1 MYYCSFFPGF
11 DHLHGR
17 EGMLPPAWT
26 FFSCCD
32 IRKGSRKSVSIGTGK
47 SKGCLHNCQS
57 KIFKVAFYFH
67 CCTCN
72 ARAGFRNHYQ
82 VCMEIH
88 FMWCRLFPHSCEQRS
103 LGPDLVSLDVLTVA
117 VVRDP
122 GAVSHID
129 RNGTAKVLKHEVS
142 ANPTDCLWVFK
153 DALEQNVGSCCCCL
167 LTWNYEKPQP
177 VAKIL
182 ETLYLILWL
191 KWPVHDLVLVI
202 HPPPPVKVA
211 SNARPCSEPGG
222 TTMNGGEGGGECFK
236 LSHRCVTSSY
246 LK

>member
-11 DHLHGR
+11 DHLHGW

-32 IRKGSRKSVSIGTGK
+32 IRKGSCKSVSMGTGK

-72 ARAGFRNHYQ
+72 ARAGFRNYYQ

-88 FMWCRLFPHSCEQRS
+88 FMWCRLFPNSCEQRS
-103 LGPDLVSLDVLTVA
+103 LGLDLVLLDVLTVA
-117 VVRDP
+117 VVRDA
-122 GAVSHID
+122 GAVSHIG
-129 RNGTAKVLKHEVS
+129 RYGTAKVLKHEVS
-142 ANPTDCLWVFK
+142 ANPTDCPWVFK
-153 DALEQNVGSCCCCL
+153 DALEQNAGSCCCCL
-167 LTWNYEKPQP
+167 LTWNYEKPQL

-182 ETLYLILWL
+182 ETMYFTL
-191 KWPVHDLVLVI
+191 
-202 HPPPPVKVA
+202 A
-211 SNARPCSEPGG
+211 
-222 TTMNGGEGGGECFK
+222 
-236 LSHRCVTSSY
+236 
-246 LK
+246 

>member
-32 IRKGSRKSVSIGTGK
+32 IRKGSCKSVSVGTGK

-122 GAVSHID
+122 GA
-129 RNGTAKVLKHEVS
+129 A
-142 ANPTDCLWVFK
+142 
-153 DALEQNVGSCCCCL
+153 
-167 LTWNYEKPQP
+167 
-177 VAKIL
+177 
-182 ETLYLILWL
+182 
-191 KWPVHDLVLVI
+191 
-202 HPPPPVKVA
+202 
-211 SNARPCSEPGG
+211 
-222 TTMNGGEGGGECFK
+222 
-236 LSHRCVTSSY
+236 VTSTEMAQRRFSSMKF
-246 LK
+246 LPTQLTAPGSSRMH

>member
-32 IRKGSRKSVSIGTGK
+32 IRKGSCKSVSVGTGK

-57 KIFKVAFYFH
+57 KIFKVAFYFY

-122 GAVSHID
+122 GA
-129 RNGTAKVLKHEVS
+129 A
-142 ANPTDCLWVFK
+142 
-153 DALEQNVGSCCCCL
+153 
-167 LTWNYEKPQP
+167 
-177 VAKIL
+177 
-182 ETLYLILWL
+182 
-191 KWPVHDLVLVI
+191 
-202 HPPPPVKVA
+202 
-211 SNARPCSEPGG
+211 
-222 TTMNGGEGGGECFK
+222 
-236 LSHRCVTSSY
+236 VTSADMARLRFSSMKF
-246 LK
+246 LPTQLTAPGSSRMH

>member
-11 DHLHGR
+11 DHLHGW
-17 EGMLPPAWT
+17 EGMLPSAWT

-32 IRKGSRKSVSIGTGK
+32 IRKGSCKSVSMGTGK

-103 LGPDLVSLDVLTVA
+103 LGLDLVLLDVLTVA
-117 VVRDP
+117 VVRDA
-122 GAVSHID
+122 GAVSHIG
-129 RNGTAKVLKHEVS
+129 RYGTAKVLKHEVS
-142 ANPTDCLWVFK
+142 ANPTDCPWVFK
-153 DALEQNVGSCCCCL
+153 DAPEQNAGSFCWFL

-182 ETLYLILWL
+182 ETMYLILWL

>member
-11 DHLHGR
+11 DHLHGQ
-17 EGMLPPAWT
+17 EGMLPLAWT
-26 FFSCCD
+26 FFSCCN
-32 IRKGSRKSVSIGTGK
+32 IRKGSCKSVSMGTGK

-103 LGPDLVSLDVLTVA
+103 LGLDLFLLDVLTVA
-117 VVRDP
+117 VVRDA
-122 GAVSHID
+122 GAVSHIG
-129 RNGTAKVLKHEVS
+129 RYGTAKVLKHEVS
-142 ANPTDCLWVFK
+142 ANPTDCPWVFK
-153 DALEQNVGSCCCCL
+153 DAPEQNAGSCCWCL

-182 ETLYLILWL
+182 ETMYFTL
-191 KWPVHDLVLVI
+191 
-202 HPPPPVKVA
+202 A
-211 SNARPCSEPGG
+211 
-222 TTMNGGEGGGECFK
+222 
-236 LSHRCVTSSY
+236 
-246 LK
+246 

>member
-1 MYYCSFFPGF
+1 MYYCSFLPGF

-32 IRKGSRKSVSIGTGK
+32 IRKGSCKSVSVGTGK

-57 KIFKVAFYFH
+57 KIFKVAFYFY

-103 LGPDLVSLDVLTVA
+103 LGPDLVSLDVFTVA

-122 GAVSHID
+122 GA
-129 RNGTAKVLKHEVS
+129 A
-142 ANPTDCLWVFK
+142 
-153 DALEQNVGSCCCCL
+153 
-167 LTWNYEKPQP
+167 
-177 VAKIL
+177 
-182 ETLYLILWL
+182 
-191 KWPVHDLVLVI
+191 
-202 HPPPPVKVA
+202 
-211 SNARPCSEPGG
+211 
-222 TTMNGGEGGGECFK
+222 
-236 LSHRCVTSSY
+236 VTSTEIAQRRFSSMKF
-246 LK
+246 LPTQLTAPGSSRMH